1 MRRGKSKNR
10 QMEIKLKTQTKNR
23 MKTLYT
29 ILLLSFSILVFGQNE
44 NPYSVFGYD
53 APIMKETH
61 KELIQDGM
69 SQFRITNTS
78 DDSDVGSVTID
89 MIQRKVT
96 LFSKE
101 GGIIKTDTLYA
112 YSLGRWLSVDPKN
125 QFASPYVGMGN
136 NPVMG
141 IDPDGQFVFS
151 ALLPGVGIFID
162 AALWGAVIG
171 GASYTASVA
180 MSNGGFNNWNSG
192 QFWKSVGMGAVS
204 GVATAGVGS
213 MFGPVGSSGF
223 AGEIGRA
230 MAHGHAQTFVGLA
243 FGQKPTLGGYL
254 TSFAS
259 SMAGSSFMMY
269 GGKLANSTAG
279 LYGFSGVTGGLTAE
293 LTGGNFWQGAAT
305 GLMNAGLNHAKANID
320 AAGARYFAN
329 KKAFYDHLWK
339 NSFDENGNPIR
350 EVSGWELENG
360 DAIALPYDKNS
371 VSRSYNDALPVRG
384 KAGNLN
390 VEFKGNRYQVGTHAH
405 THPTVYDRFYFGE
418 SDIKLY
424 NLVTR
429 PIHILYRGNLYNA
442 GMHGNRPWF
451 SNLGPW

>member
-1 MRRGKSKNR
+1 
-10 QMEIKLKTQTKNR
+10 

-29 ILLLSFSILVFGQNE
+29 ILLLSLSILVFGQNE

-53 APIMKETH
+53 APIMKDTH

-89 MIQRKVT
+89 MIRRKVT

-112 YSLGRWLSVDPKN
+112 YSFARWLSVDPKN

-136 NPVMG
+136 NPVIG

-204 GVATAGVGS
+204 GVA
-213 MFGPVGSSGF
+213 
-223 AGEIGRA
+223 
-230 MAHGHAQTFVGLA
+230 
-243 FGQKPTLGGYL
+243 K
-254 TSFAS
+254 
-259 SMAGSSFMMY
+259 
-269 GGKLANSTAG
+269 
-279 LYGFSGVTGGLTAE
+279 
-293 LTGGNFWQGAAT
+293 
-305 GLMNAGLNHAKANID
+305 
-320 AAGARYFAN
+320 
-329 KKAFYDHLWK
+329 
-339 NSFDENGNPIR
+339 
-350 EVSGWELENG
+350 
-360 DAIALPYDKNS
+360 
-371 VSRSYNDALPVRG
+371 
-384 KAGNLN
+384 
-390 VEFKGNRYQVGTHAH
+390 
-405 THPTVYDRFYFGE
+405 
-418 SDIKLY
+418 
-424 NLVTR
+424 
-429 PIHILYRGNLYNA
+429 
-442 GMHGNRPWF
+442 
-451 SNLGPW
+451 

>member
-1 MRRGKSKNR
+1 
-10 QMEIKLKTQTKNR
+10 
-23 MKTLYT
+23 
-29 ILLLSFSILVFGQNE
+29 
-44 NPYSVFGYD
+44 
-53 APIMKETH
+53 
-61 KELIQDGM
+61 
-69 SQFRITNTS
+69 
-78 DDSDVGSVTID
+78 
-89 MIQRKVT
+89 
-96 LFSKE
+96 
-101 GGIIKTDTLYA
+101 
-112 YSLGRWLSVDPKN
+112 
-125 QFASPYVGMGN
+125 MGN
-136 NPVMG
+136 NPVIG

-243 FGQKPTLGGYL
+243 FGQEPTLGGYL

-424 NLVTR
+424 NLVNR

-442 GMHGNRPWF
+442 GMNGNRPWF